1 MPTEISKTRN
11 DLQTQI
17 DDLQQGTYDTKSCLQ
32 DQIDDLQQG
41 THDTKSCLQDQID
54 DLQQMVG
61 DLQQMLAGTPSPD
74 HTENLSFLRACF
86 LRSLHQ
92 GYLPA
97 EKLIDLALGM
107 DTRNLNG
114 QTCDR
119 LVQTLERAIDAH
131 QIEAYNAKAGQA

>member
-1 MPTEISKTRN
+1 MQTEISKTRN
-11 DLQTQI
+11 DLQT
-17 DDLQQGTYDTKSCLQ
+17 
-32 DQIDDLQQG
+32 QIDDLQQG

-61 DLQQMLAGTPSPD
+61 DLKEMLAGTPSPD

-97 EKLIDLALGM
+97 EKLIDLAMGM
-107 DTRNLNG
+107 DTRNLTG
-114 QTCDR
+114 PTCDL
-119 LVQTLERAIDAH
+119 LVQKLERAIDAH
-131 QIEAYNAKAGQA
+131 QVEAYNAKAGKA

>member
-1 MPTEISKTRN
+1 MKTEFAKTRS
-11 DLQTQI
+11 D
-17 DDLQQGTYDTKSCLQ
+17 LQ
-32 DQIDDLQQG
+32 DQIDDLQQS

-54 DLQQMVG
+54 DLQQLVG
-61 DLQQMLAGTPSPD
+61 NLSQMLAGSPSPD
-74 HTENLSFLRACF
+74 HAENLAFLKACF

-92 GYLPA
+92 GYMPA

-107 DTRNLNG
+107 DARNLNG

-131 QIEAYNAKAGQA
+131 QVELHKAKAGQA

>member
-1 MPTEISKTRN
+1 MKTEISKTRS
-11 DLQTQI
+11 D
-17 DDLQQGTYDTKSCLQ
+17 LQ

-54 DLQQMVG
+54 NLQQGAYDTKSCLQDQIDDLQQLVG
-61 DLQQMLAGTPSPD
+61 NLTLLVGGSRSPD

-92 GYLPA
+92 GYMPA
-97 EKLIDLALGM
+97 EKLIDLALGL

-114 QTCDR
+114 QTCDQ

-131 QIEAYNAKAGQA
+131 HVEVYNAKAGQA

>member
-1 MPTEISKTRN
+1 MKTELSKTRS
-11 DLQTQI
+11 D
-17 DDLQQGTYDTKSCLQ
+17 LQ
-32 DQIDDLQQG
+32 DQIDNLQQG

-54 DLQQMVG
+54 ELQQKVG
-61 DLQQMLAGTPSPD
+61 DLEELLKAKAPSRD
-74 HTENLSFLRACF
+74 HIENLAFLNACF

-107 DTRNLNG
+107 DARNLTG
-114 QTCDR
+114 QKCDQ

-131 QIEAYNAKAGQA
+131 QVEAYNAKAGKA

>member
-1 MPTEISKTRN
+1 MKTEISKTRN
-11 DLQTQI
+11 DLQT
-17 DDLQQGTYDTKSCLQ
+17 
-32 DQIDDLQQG
+32 QIDDLQQG

-97 EKLIDLALGM
+97 EKLIDLALDL
-107 DTRNLNG
+107 DTRNLDRAKS
-114 QTCDR
+114 DR
-119 LVQTLERAIDAH
+119 LAETLERAIDAH